1 MLYTFLFLIQL
12 TIVFCFSK
20 NKINT
25 NPVNYKMEPI
35 LDIKHLVVSGG
46 SYGGLIY
53 YGIVKEL
60 IKNNVIDFCRIETFY
75 GTSVGTYLIVFLL
88 LGYDWDTLDD
98 YIIKRPWHT
107 IFKIDMEFIIRGI
120 QSGGLLN
127 DKVLNAI
134 FEPLFKGKDIS
145 INITMQE
152 FYDLTHKEVHFFT
165 TDLEN
170 IETVDICYKT
180 HPEWKL
186 LDAVYASAS
195 LPIIFEPFYDMQSDK
210 VFLDGAVLL
219 NYPLNRCLKDTEEYD
234 KILGIYHNDSVN
246 HFANKNPMKEKSF
259 YRLLEY
265 IFLII
270 VKLWLHIKYKRS
282 EYEKN
287 VPHQIPVDFPMGL
300 DELVNTWNTQQER
313 ERLVRLGE
321 SYAHAYINR
330 LNRTDDISDPCKEI
344 Q

>member
-1 MLYTFLFLIQL
+1 
-12 TIVFCFSK
+12 
-20 NKINT
+20 
-25 NPVNYKMEPI
+25 
-35 LDIKHLVVSGG
+35 
-46 SYGGLIY
+46 
-53 YGIVKEL
+53 
-60 IKNNVIDFCRIETFY
+60 
-75 GTSVGTYLIVFLL
+75 
-88 LGYDWDTLDD
+88 
-98 YIIKRPWHT
+98 
-107 IFKIDMEFIIRGI
+107 
-120 QSGGLLN
+120 
-127 DKVLNAI
+127 
-134 FEPLFKGKDIS
+134 
-145 INITMQE
+145 MQE

-330 LNRTDDISDPCKEI
+330 LNRTNEIVDPCKEI